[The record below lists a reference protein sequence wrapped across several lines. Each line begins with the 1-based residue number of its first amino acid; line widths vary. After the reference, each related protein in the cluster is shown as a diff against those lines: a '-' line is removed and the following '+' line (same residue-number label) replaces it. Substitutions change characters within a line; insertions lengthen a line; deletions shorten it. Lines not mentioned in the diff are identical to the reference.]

1 MKNNILIFVIISLI
15 AGVTSYIAL
24 DSLLI
29 AIITLTIFLIMS
41 IFVFSPMISRYVIKV
56 KKFHECYHF
65 INNFV
70 IALSIKKSISGSF
83 ETTVNSMP
91 NEFIELCEGLEN
103 MTEKEKLNYFSS
115 YFNFYVYQLF
125 IQIVDLW
132 EDQGGDILQMSK
144 YLITEIRYNEEY
156 ITKTDSLSKHKYVEI
171 GILWAFSLLVIIIL
185 RFALKDF
192 YQSVKNQLLYMLAIV
207 IVMAFILLTIF
218 LLINKGT
225 SLKLKGNNHE
235 KNS

>member
-24 DSLLI
+24 DNLLI

-41 IFVFSPMISRYVIKV
+41 IFVFSPMISRYAIKV

-103 MTEKEKLNYFSS
+103 MAEKEKLNYFSS

-171 GILWAFSLLVIIIL
+171 GILWTFSLLVIIIL

-192 YQSVKNQLLYMLAIV
+192 YQSIKNQLLYMLAIV